1 MQMADGE
8 EDEAG
13 GDSARWGCSM
23 WVNRLRCSLSCS
35 SYVSIRRVMPELCR
49 AERRRSAA
57 PLLRGLALKS
67 GHKLVP
73 SLLLL
78 LYSSS
83 PSVCSFIPSFIY
95 LFLPLS
101 AAAHIPALP
110 SHIPLL
116 SDCISSL
123 AVLLLSIC
131 LFAAPLSVL
140 ISVIRLRGISWD

>member
-1 MQMADGE
+1 MTQLD
-8 EDEAG
+8 EDAVCGSIGYAACLLQLVYIIYTSCDAG
-13 GDSARWGCSM
+13 GLQSRAKTFGCSTSS
-23 WVNRLRCSLSCS
+23 WLSGK
-35 SYVSIRRVMPELCR
+35 IRSQASP
-49 AERRRSAA
+49 
-57 PLLRGLALKS
+57 P
-67 GHKLVP
+67 H
-73 SLLLL
+73 LLL

-83 PSVCSFIPSFIY
+83 PSVCLFIPLFIY

-140 ISVIRLRGISWD
+140 ISVIRLPGISWD